1 MNYHVVIPAAG
12 QGKRMNAGINKQFIE
27 LGGVPVIIHTLRVFE
42 RDDFCQGI
50 VLVINNQE
58 REQFV
63 HMLHRFEIKKV
74 KSLVLGGE
82 ERQQSVYNGLKA
94 VNDGHIVLIH
104 DGARP
109 FVTINKIHELVRVTK
124 DTGAAV
130 LAVPAKDTMKQVIDG
145 HIEKTV
151 DRSSLWAVQ
160 TPQAFS
166 MPLILD
172 AHERAKKEQF
182 IGTDDASLVERI
194 GHRVVVV
201 EGEYTNIKLTT
212 KEDLLFAEAILRAR
226 GDR

>member
-27 LGGVPVIIHTLRVFE
+27 LEGIPVIIHTLRVFE
-42 RDDFCQGI
+42 RDDFCQGV
-50 VLVINNQE
+50 VLVINDQE
-58 REQFV
+58 RDQFV
-63 HMLHRFEIKKV
+63 RMLRCFEIKKV
-74 KSLVLGGE
+74 NALVSGGE

-109 FVTINKIHELVRVTK
+109 FVTIKKIHELVHATK
-124 DTGAAV
+124 ETGAAV
-130 LAVPAKDTMKQVIDG
+130 LAVPVKDTMKQVVDG

-166 MPLILD
+166 MSLILN
-172 AHERAKKEQF
+172 AHERAKKERF
-182 IGTDDASLVERI
+182 IGTDDASLVERM
-194 GHRVVVV
+194 GHRVVIV

-212 KEDLLFAEAILRAR
+212 PEDLLFAEAILRAR

>member
-27 LGGVPVIIHTLRVFE
+27 IEGIPVIIHTLRVFE

-50 VLVINNQE
+50 VLVINDQE

-63 HMLHRFEIKKV
+63 HMLRCFKIKKV
-74 KSLVLGGE
+74 NALVSGGE

-109 FVTINKIHELVRVTK
+109 FVTIKKIHELVQVTK
-124 DTGAAV
+124 ETGAAV
-130 LAVPAKDTMKQVIDG
+130 LAVPVKDTMKQVIDG

-166 MPLILD
+166 MSIILD
-172 AHERAKKEQF
+172 AHERAKQEQF
-182 IGTDDASLVERI
+182 VGTDDASLVERI
-194 GHRVVVV
+194 GHRVVIV

-212 KEDLLFAEAILRAR
+212 PEDLLFAEAILRAR

>member
-1 MNYHVVIPAAG
+1 MDYHVVIPAAG
-12 QGKRMNAGINKQFIE
+12 QGKRMDAGMNKQFIE
-27 LGGVPVIIHTLRVFE
+27 LEGIPVIIHTLRVFE
-42 RDDFCQGI
+42 RDVLCQGI
-50 VLVINNQE
+50 VLVINDQE

-74 KSLVLGGE
+74 NVLVSGGE

-94 VNDGHIVLIH
+94 LNDADIVLIH

-109 FVTINKIHELVRVTK
+109 FVTVKKIHELVQVTAE
-124 DTGAAV
+124 TGAAV
-130 LAVPAKDTMKQVIDG
+130 LAVPVKDTMKQVIDG
-145 HIEKTV
+145 HIQKTV

-166 MPLILD
+166 MSLIRD
-172 AHERAKKEQF
+172 AHERARKEKF

-194 GHRVVVV
+194 GHRVVIV

-212 KEDLLFAEAILRAR
+212 PEDLLFAEAILRAR
-226 GDR
+226 GDQ